1 MKFSSTLE
9 ESGGRARRTVGVTE
23 GGSPRSEKK
32 FGGFLDVGGWARRLG
47 EEFGGED
54 AAGRSGILQ
63 SSRIEQVKRPRVPAR
78 LRTFIFRCERVCA
91 SSVKV

>member
-54 AAGRSGILQ
+54 AAGRRRHSPVLPNRASKEATGPC
-63 SSRIEQVKRPRVPAR
+63 SIED
-78 LRTFIFRCERVCA
+78 LHI
-91 SSVKV
+91 